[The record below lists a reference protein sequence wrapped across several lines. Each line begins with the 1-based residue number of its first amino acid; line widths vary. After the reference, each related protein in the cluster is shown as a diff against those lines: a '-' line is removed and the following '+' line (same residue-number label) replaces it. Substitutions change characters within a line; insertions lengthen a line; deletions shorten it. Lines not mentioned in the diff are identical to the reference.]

1 MKNVPFFFNNEIV
14 KDEYLKWLPAI
25 KFLFTES
32 SLTTS
37 VYSRLFSYP
46 VFHSVHSLSRARLH
60 IVTVIV
66 EFR

>member
-37 VYSRLFSYP
+37 VYSRLFSLP
-46 VFHSVHSLSRARLH
+46 SFSILFTRFPERVCTS
-60 IVTVIV
+60 
-66 EFR
+66 

>member
-1 MKNVPFFFNNEIV
+1 MKHVLFFFNNEIV

-37 VYSRLFSYP
+37 V
-46 VFHSVHSLSRARLH
+46 VFK
-60 IVTVIV
+60 T
-66 EFR
+66 F